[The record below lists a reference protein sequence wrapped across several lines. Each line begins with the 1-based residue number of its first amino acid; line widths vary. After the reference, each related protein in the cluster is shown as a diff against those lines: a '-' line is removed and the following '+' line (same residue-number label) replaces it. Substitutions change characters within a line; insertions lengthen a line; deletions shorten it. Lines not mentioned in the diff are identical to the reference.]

1 MPRKPP
7 PERVTLTHPSGRF
20 TVQVLPG
27 RVDTLKARGY
37 TAATAAKAA
46 PAAQDATD
54 TADAGYD
61 ALTVAQL
68 QSELASRGLPT
79 GGNKAALTA
88 RLTEDDEE
96 HGAATDE
103 EA

>member
-27 RVDTLKARGY
+27 RVDTLIARGY
-37 TAATAAKAA
+37 TAAKAA

-54 TADAGYD
+54 TADEGYG

-68 QSELASRGLPT
+68 QTELASRGLPT